1 MIEETAVVTKK
12 MNAEVQLEIE
22 RRTACGICGQT
33 RGCGNATFG
42 KMLGHQ
48 QGVITAQN
56 TLDAK
61 VGDRVVVGIEEKVF
75 LNATF
80 LLYVLPLTAMFVV
93 AGLAE
98 LLFDQEILVILGA
111 MLGLFLGFFG
121 VKKYTSRTSTQ
132 YPSQSKQSV
141 YQSYAVILRYSNES
155 PDSK

>member
-12 MNAEVQLEIE
+12 LNSEVQLEIE

-56 TLDAK
+56 TIDAN

-80 LLYVLPLTAMFVV
+80 LLYVLPLIAMFVG

-98 LLFDQEILVILGA
+98 LLFDQEFLVILGA
-111 MLGLFLGFFG
+111 IIGLFLGFLG
-121 VKKYTSRTSTQ
+121 VKKYTNHKSTKNAG
-132 YPSQSKQSV
+132 QSTPDVSHT
-141 YQSYAVILRYSNES
+141 YAVILRYSGQQSES
-155 PDSK
+155 N

>member
-12 MNAEVQLEIE
+12 MHAEVQLEIE

-33 RGCGNATFG
+33 RGCGNATWG

-48 QGVITAQN
+48 QGVLTAKN
-56 TLDAK
+56 TVDAK

-80 LLYVLPLTAMFVV
+80 LLYVLPLTAMFIV

-98 LLFDQEILVILGA
+98 LFVDQEILVMLGA
-111 MLGLFLGFFG
+111 ILGLFLGFLG
-121 VKKYTSRTSTQ
+121 VKKYVNRTLSDNSVQLKQ
-132 YPSQSKQSV
+132 YARQP
-141 YQSYAVILRYSNES
+141 YATILRFSSEQSES
-155 PDSK
+155 K